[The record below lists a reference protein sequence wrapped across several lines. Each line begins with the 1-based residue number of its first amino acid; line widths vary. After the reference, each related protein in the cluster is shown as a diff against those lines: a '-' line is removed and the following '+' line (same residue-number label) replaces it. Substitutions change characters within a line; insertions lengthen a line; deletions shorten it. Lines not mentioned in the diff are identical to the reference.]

1 MRIKRLDITGF
12 KSFMEHSPFVFDK
25 GVTVVVGPNGCGK
38 SNIVDAIRWVMGE
51 QSAKSLRGRGM
62 EDVIFAGSE
71 NHLPLSMAEV
81 TMTFETEE
89 GDLLP
94 AHLQGLPEISVT
106 RRLFRNGD
114 SEYQM
119 NKVNCRL
126 LDVTELFLGTGVG
139 TKAYSIIEQGSVGQ
153 VVSAR
158 PEDRRTLLEEA
169 AGVTKYKTRRK
180 AAERKIEQT
189 QQNLLRIQD
198 ILGEL
203 KRNLGSL
210 ERAAKKAEK
219 FRRLRTQLR
228 KLESQE
234 WAHRFLELTALQAHA
249 QLQKQ
254 ALEAEASENARALQQ
269 AQELLGKQR
278 HAAEQTTAALESE
291 GLEVAQLN
299 AHIQLCRQNLKHWK
313 ADAEATQA
321 RQTKAEVEQAHLQ
334 QKRARLEAEL
344 QQCLEELQLLSS
356 SNLEGADVVEEARLQ
371 KEANLAERNQLETA
385 LSRERTRLM
394 QVATT
399 LAQQEA
405 QCTHMG
411 QRKLELQQRLE
422 RLHQETQLCRTEEEK
437 WAEQL
442 AAHEKQHKAQQAAQE
457 ALLQRYAKEQQLFQC
472 AKEDLG
478 KAQGGLAQC
487 RDQLL
492 SQRSRLASLQEICSN
507 YEGFDR
513 GVRALMKEASQ
524 TETEALAL
532 LADTLVATPRSE
544 KAIEAV
550 LGEKL
555 QCILVQEP
563 HRALELS
570 SHLKEHALGRSSFFI
585 LPWAQK
591 KRLPKPSC
599 PQVLAMALE
608 ELQCTRPEFEPV
620 LEHLLG
626 DVVLVESLEQ
636 ALVCRE
642 QFPQHVFASLE
653 GELVRA
659 DGSLT
664 GGLLEGPAVGALQ
677 KKREVAELQLEKA
690 RLEEAYAAQQRACEE
705 LQQKLQAHEASLRGL
720 EKEQRDM
727 EVKLAALKKDI
738 QQSNFQTR
746 DFAQKCASL
755 KQEQERIEKES
766 ALLAQKEES
775 LKQQIAEQHQ
785 QKKTQEAQ
793 LQLLSARQV
802 ELLASF
808 DELNNAFMKL
818 RVEFATHKEK
828 ESSLAAQQKRIA
840 SELQGVSGN
849 LHKLSV
855 ELKEGEE
862 KLHALQLSMA
872 QGAEELAL
880 QEEALLSRAEVF
892 EKGKLEHAQHM
903 ARLREEEKKLEED
916 RRKLEGQNKQVAEG
930 LVRCRSL
937 SLEAEHLTAGVFERC
952 GMEMEEALQENH
964 LLAPLTAQERQHI
977 KVLKAQIE
985 GFGEVN
991 LTAIAEHEALA
1002 ERFAF
1007 LSRQKEDLEVSI
1019 ERLKKAVEKI
1029 DIQSRQQFKE
1039 TFEAVNAKFAQ
1050 VFPRL
1055 FGGGH
1060 AQLVLLPGA
1069 PGQEPG
1075 VDVVAQPPGKKLQ
1088 ALNLLSGGEK
1098 VLTAISLIFS
1108 IFLIKPTPFCL
1119 LDEVDASLDE
1129 ANVHRYNEVIRQMC
1143 AQSQFILVTHNK
1155 RTMEIADVLYGVTM
1169 EEPGVSK
1176 LVSVRMRELS
1186 EAVPMAIPA

>member
-12 KSFMEHSPFVFDK
+12 KSFMGHSPFVFDK

-71 NHLPLSMAEV
+71 NHPPLSMAEV

-94 AHLQGLPEISVT
+94 AHLKGLPEVSVT

-114 SEYQM
+114 SEYQL
-119 NKVNCRL
+119 NKVACRL

-158 PEDRRTLLEEA
+158 PEDRRALLEEA
-169 AGVTKYKTRRK
+169 AGVTKYKARRK
-180 AAERKIEQT
+180 TAERKMEHT

-203 KRNLGSL
+203 KRNLASL

-234 WAHRFLELTALQAHA
+234 WAHRFLELKALQSYA

-254 ALEAEASENARALQQ
+254 ALESEASENALAVQQ

-278 HAAEQTTAALESE
+278 HAAEHMALELESE
-291 GLEVAQLN
+291 GLEVAQLTSR
-299 AHIQLCRQNLKHWK
+299 IQLCRQNLKHCQ
-313 ADAEATQA
+313 ADQEATQT
-321 RQTKAEVEQAHLQ
+321 RQTKAEMEQQHLQ
-334 QKRARLEAEL
+334 QKKERLEIEL
-344 QQCLEELQLLSS
+344 QKCLEELQRLSS
-356 SNLEGADVVEEARLQ
+356 SNLEEASVVEEARLR
-371 KEANLAERNQLETA
+371 KEANLARRNQLETA
-385 LSRERTRLM
+385 LSQERTRLM
-394 QVATT
+394 QLATT

-405 QCTHMG
+405 QCAHVG
-411 QRKLELQQRLE
+411 QRKLELEQRIE
-422 RLHQETQLCRTEEEK
+422 RLLQETQRCCAQQEK
-437 WAEQL
+437 WAKQL
-442 AAHEKQHKAQQAAQE
+442 ALQEGQHKEQQSALE
-457 ALLQRYAKEQQLFQC
+457 ALLQRHAKEQQHFNRT
-472 AKEDLG
+472 KEDLE
-478 KAQGGLAQC
+478 KALGGLAQT
-487 RDQLL
+487 RDALL
-492 SQRSRLASLQEICSN
+492 GQRSRLASLQDICSN

-513 GVRALMKEASQ
+513 GVRALMKGALPLEAGS
-524 TETEALAL
+524 LGL
-532 LADTLVATPRSE
+532 VADALVATPRSE

-563 HRALELS
+563 HKALELCAR
-570 SHLKEHALGRSSFFI
+570 LKEHALGRSSFFV

-591 KRLPKPSC
+591 KRLPKPAH
-599 PQVLAMALE
+599 PEVLAMALD
-608 ELQCTRPEFEPV
+608 ELQCTRPEFEPM

-626 DVVLVESLEQ
+626 DVALVENLEQ
-636 ALVCRE
+636 ALSCRE
-642 QFPQHVFASLE
+642 QFPHCVFATLE

-677 KKREVAELQLEKA
+677 KKREVAQLQAEVASLEKA
-690 RLEEAYAAQQRACEE
+690 HAAQQLACEE
-705 LQQKLQAHEASLRGL
+705 LQQKRHAHETLLREL
-720 EKEQRDM
+720 EKEQHDM
-727 EVKLAALKKDI
+727 EMKLSSLKKDI
-738 QQSNFQTR
+738 QQSGFQTR
-746 DFAQKCASL
+746 DFAQKSVFL
-755 KQEQERIEKES
+755 SKEKEKTDKEN
-766 ALLAQKEES
+766 ALLVQKEEA
-775 LKQQIAEQHQ
+775 LRLQVEEQTQ
-785 QKKTQEAQ
+785 QKKTQEEQ
-793 LQLLSARQV
+793 LQRLAAQQAALS
-802 ELLASF
+802 ASF
-808 DELNNAFMKL
+808 DELNNAFMRL

-828 ESSLAAQQKRIA
+828 ESSLAIQQKRI
-840 SELQGVSGN
+840 SNELQGVSGN
-849 LHKLSV
+849 LHRLSL
-855 ELKEGEE
+855 ELKEGEQ
-862 KLHALQLSMA
+862 KLQDLQLSMLQA
-872 QGAEELAL
+872 AEELKL
-880 QEEALLSRAEVF
+880 HEEDLLCRTQVF
-892 EKGKLEHAQHM
+892 EQGKQAHSGCLAKLREQEKQLAEDRHKLESQS
-903 ARLREEEKKLEED
+903 
-916 RRKLEGQNKQVAEG
+916 KQISE
-930 LVRCRSL
+930 LLLHCRSL
-937 SLEAEHLTAGVFERC
+937 SLEAEHLMEGAFERC

-964 LLAPLTAQERQHI
+964 LLMPLTAEERQQI
-977 KVLKAQIE
+977 KLLKTQME

-1002 ERFAF
+1002 ARFAF
-1007 LSRQKEDLEVSI
+1007 LSRQKEDLEVSM
-1019 ERLKKAVEKI
+1019 ERLKKAMEKI

-1060 AQLVLLPGA
+1060 AQLVLLPGG

-1075 VDVVAQPPGKKLQ
+1075 VDVVAEPPGKKLQ

-1176 LVSVRMRELS
+1176 LVSVRMKELAETFALS
-1186 EAVPMAIPA
+1186 A

>member
-51 QSAKSLRGRGM
+51 QSAKNLRGRGM

-81 TMTFETEE
+81 TMTFEVEE
-89 GDLLP
+89 SDLLP
-94 AHLQGLPEISVT
+94 AHLMGLPEVSVT

-114 SEYQM
+114 SEYQI

-139 TKAYSIIEQGSVGQ
+139 AKAYSIIEQGSVGQ

-158 PEDRRTLLEEA
+158 PEDRRVLLEEA
-169 AGVTKYKTRRK
+169 AGVTKYKVRRK
-180 AAERKIEQT
+180 MAERKMEHT
-189 QQNLLRIQD
+189 QQNLLRLQD

-210 ERAAKKAEK
+210 ERAARKAEK

-234 WAHRFLELTALQAHA
+234 WAHRFLELKAVHSHA

-254 ALEAEASENARALQQ
+254 ELEAHAQENSLALQQ
-269 AQELLGKQR
+269 AEELLGQER
-278 HAAEQTTAALESE
+278 AFAEKTAVDLESE
-291 GLEVAQLN
+291 GVELAQLTS
-299 AHIQLCRQNLKHWK
+299 HIQLCRQNLKHWQ
-313 ADAEATQA
+313 ADQEATQT
-321 RQTKAEVEQAHLQ
+321 RQAKAEVEQQQLQ
-334 QKRARLEAEL
+334 QKRERLELEL
-344 QQCLEELQLLSS
+344 QQCLEALQLLSS
-356 SNLEGADVVEEARLQ
+356 SNLKEAGVVEEARLK

-385 LSRERTRLM
+385 LSRERTQLM
-394 QVATT
+394 QLATT

-405 QCTHMG
+405 QCLHLG
-411 QRKLELQQRLE
+411 QRRLELRQRLE
-422 RLHQETQLCRTEEEK
+422 RLLKETQGCRAEEEK
-437 WAEQL
+437 WTQQL
-442 AAHEKQHKAQQAAQE
+442 AFHEGQHKEQQSALE
-457 ALLQRYAKEQQLFQC
+457 ALLQSYSEEQRLSKC
-472 AKEDLG
+472 AREDLE
-478 KAQGGLAQC
+478 KAQTSLTQS
-487 RDQLL
+487 RDALL
-492 SQRSRLASLQEICSN
+492 NQRSRLASLQEICSN

-513 GVRALMKEASQ
+513 GVRALMKGAVQ
-524 TETEALAL
+524 AETGALAL
-532 LADTLVATPRSE
+532 VADALVATPRSE
-544 KAIEAV
+544 KAIEAM

-563 HRALELS
+563 HKALELCKQ
-570 SHLKEHALGRSSFFI
+570 LREQTLGRSSFFV

-599 PQVLAMALE
+599 PEVLAMALD
-608 ELQCTRPEFEPV
+608 ELQCTKAAFEPV

-626 DVVLVESLEQ
+626 DVALVENLEQ
-636 ALVCRE
+636 ALSCRE
-642 QFPQHVFASLE
+642 RFPHYAFVSLN
-653 GELVRA
+653 GELVRP
-659 DGSLT
+659 DGSVT
-664 GGLLEGPAVGALQ
+664 GGVLEGPAVGALQ
-677 KKREVAELQLEKA
+677 KKREVAELQREVVQ
-690 RLEEAYAAQQRACEE
+690 LEEAYAAKQLACEK
-705 LQQKLQAHEASLRGL
+705 LQQKLHAHEASLRKL
-720 EKEQRDM
+720 EKEQHDM
-727 EVKLAALKKDI
+727 EMRLSSLKKDI
-738 QQSNFQTR
+738 QQSGFQAR
-746 DFAQKCASL
+746 DFALKWVSL
-755 KQEQERIEKES
+755 SKEQEKTDKEN
-766 ALLAQKEES
+766 ALLAQKEEA
-775 LKQQIAEQHQ
+775 LGLQVKEQHK
-785 QKKTQEAQ
+785 QKETQEGR
-793 LQLLSARQV
+793 LH
-802 ELLASF
+802 LLAAQQARLAAGF

-828 ESSLAAQQKRIA
+828 ESSLKYQQQRI
-840 SELQGVSGN
+840 SNELQGVSNN

-855 ELKEGEE
+855 ELKEDER
-862 KLHALQLSMA
+862 KLQALQLSLA
-872 QGAEELAL
+872 QDSEVLKQ
-880 QEEALLSRAEVF
+880 QEEVFLSKAKVVEQ
-892 EKGKLEHAQHM
+892 KKLEHSLRLAK
-903 ARLREEEKKLEED
+903 LREQERKISDDRHQLED
-916 RRKLEGQNKQVAEG
+916 LNKHISEL
-930 LVRCRSL
+930 LVHCRSL
-937 SLEAEHLTAGVFERC
+937 SLEAEHLEEGVFERC
-952 GMEMEEALQENH
+952 GMEMGEALCENH
-964 LLAPLTAQERQHI
+964 LLLPLTFEERQQI
-977 KVLKAQIE
+977 KQLKVQME

-991 LTAIAEHEALA
+991 LTAIREHEELA
-1002 ERFAF
+1002 ARYAF

-1019 ERLKKAVEKI
+1019 ERLKKAMEKI

-1060 AQLVLLPGA
+1060 AQLVLLPNA
-1069 PGQEPG
+1069 SGQESG
-1075 VDVVAQPPGKKLQ
+1075 IDVVAQPPGKKLQ

-1169 EEPGVSK
+1169 EEPGISK

-1186 EAVPMAIPA
+1186 ETIAMSA